1 MGDVVRDKNKTC
13 KCVVSHC
20 IQRDTVTQKVSHV
33 HKDTITYGHV
43 RKGKKAW
50 EWFCEA
56 RKCTVFKGTV

>member
-43 RKGKKAW
+43 RKGKKHGSGSVKPVNAQS
-50 EWFCEA
+50 
-56 RKCTVFKGTV
+56 V

>member
-43 RKGKKAW
+43 RKGEKSMG
-50 EWFCEA
+50 
-56 RKCTVFKGTV
+56 VVL